1 MQFTELS
8 YEMQLKVLD
17 RIGDAMLKE
26 QDEFLQFAMAS
37 AIVELEMWCNAPIV
51 ERKLNL
57 NKETLVDPNRKVSPE
72 FVAAIKDAGAR
83 ESWVKELGKQ
93 YVAKAFDQLEDD

>member
-17 RIGDAMLKE
+17 RFGDAMLKE

-37 AIVELEMWCNAPIV
+37 AMVELEMWCNAPIP
-51 ERKLNL
+51 EPRKNPTEFKT
-57 NKETLVDPNRKVSPE
+57 NKLITPAPE
-72 FVAAIKDAGAR
+72 LLASIPSNDYIAQAF
-83 ESWVKELGKQ
+83 
-93 YVAKAFDQLEDD
+93 AKLEDD